1 MTARTG
7 ASASDLVPG
16 ADGPVWHTLSAD
28 RVLVAEEVDEQF
40 GLSSAEAA
48 ARTQRFGPNKFDA
61 AKAEPRWRAFVR
73 QYADPMQIVL
83 LVAGVVSLYPLK
95 EWETGI
101 VLILL
106 TLFNAVLGLQQEGKA
121 AAAVTAL
128 QKMMIIKAKVMRDG
142 HLEEIPAAELVPG
155 DVVSIEAGD
164 IVPADGRLL
173 QAATLEV
180 AESALTGESL
190 PVAKS
195 TEAVGGAGTPLG
207 DRTDMVYMNT
217 NVTRGAGEFV
227 VTATGMATEVG
238 HISGM
243 LEAEQAVKT
252 PLTRQLDKLTHQILL
267 IAGFALVASMGLNL
281 ARGDTFTVVFTAAVA
296 FAIGALPENLPAVV
310 TTILASGTQ
319 ALARAGAIMK
329 RLQSTETL
337 GSTSAINSDK
347 TGTLTLNQMTAVA
360 MAVVRRR
367 YAIEGSGYSTAG
379 QITRV
384 AGEPEIPL
392 DQFLMPMVLA
402 SDAVLSDGELIG
414 DPTEGALVALAAK
427 GGVDAAATRQAY
439 PRIAELPFDAAY
451 KLMAT
456 FHKMKD
462 ESGAEVVRCF
472 VKGAPDQLLAR
483 AATVFDADAGPVP
496 ADGEF
501 RELYLAENQRLG
513 EQGLR
518 VMATARKDFDPAA
531 FDPGADLLPLVT
543 DLELLALVG
552 IVDPPRATAR
562 ASIATAKTAGIRVR
576 MITGDHAVTAA
587 AIARQLGIDGEVIT
601 GAEFGAM
608 SDAEALDS
616 IGHVGVIARVTPEHK
631 VRLVDMLKKQ
641 GHVVAMTGDGVND
654 APALKR
660 ADIGIAMGITGTEVT
675 KEAAVMVLTD
685 DNFSTIV
692 KAVELGRGLYDN
704 LTKYI
709 RFQMGCLFGF
719 IVSFLG
725 ASIFDITGGVPFLPL
740 QTLWINFTTLLFQ
753 AIGLGYGRP
762 APGLME
768 RRPRQSDRPIL
779 TRGGYAWLISAGLV
793 MGAGTLGVLSWA
805 EQVRTQAIA
814 HTMGVVTFS
823 LYALFFSIVTKDER
837 RTVFSLDTFSDSK
850 FVIATGVSVLT
861 LLLSTVFGPLQTF
874 LKTTSL
880 DVQQWLICLAV
891 ALSIVVVSEI
901 RKAVRRKTA
910 TEAVPAGQPPP
921 SPQSPQQGDE
931 APRPFEQNVETGLTA
946 ADPPTGT

>member
-1 MTARTG
+1 M
-7 ASASDLVPG
+7 VPR

-28 RVLVAEEVDEQF
+28 RVLQAEKADGRR
-40 GLSSAEAA
+40 GLTSAEAESRA
-48 ARTQRFGPNKFDA
+48 QRFGPNTFDA
-61 AKAEPRWRAFVR
+61 GTVESRWRAFVR

-83 LVAGVVSLYPLK
+83 LVAGIGSLYPLK

-106 TLFNAVLGLQQEGKA
+106 TLFNAVLGLHQEGKA
-121 AAAVTAL
+121 AAAVAAL
-128 QKMMIIKAKVMRDG
+128 QKMMIVKAKVLRDG
-142 HLEEIPAAELVPG
+142 QLQEIPAERLVPG

-173 QAATLEV
+173 KAATLEV

-190 PVAKS
+190 PVSKG
-195 TEAVGGAGTPLG
+195 TEAVRGADTPLG

-217 NVTRGAGEFV
+217 NVTRGSGEFV

-238 HISGM
+238 HISG
-243 LEAEQAVKT
+243 LLQAEPTVKT
-252 PLTRQLDKLTHQILL
+252 PLTRQLDKLTHQILW

-281 ARGDTFTVVFTAAVA
+281 ARGDTFTAVFTAAVA

-310 TTILASGTQ
+310 TTILAYGTQ

-360 MAVVRRR
+360 VAVVGRR
-367 YAIEGSGYSTAG
+367 YAVEGKGYLAEG
-379 QITRV
+379 RITRV
-384 AGEPEIPL
+384 AGEPEISL

-402 SDAVLSDGELIG
+402 ADAVVSDGELIG
-414 DPTEGALVALAAK
+414 DPTEGALVTLAAK
-427 GGVDAAATRQAY
+427 GGVDAVSTRQAY
-439 PRIAELPFDAAY
+439 PRVAELPFDAAY

-456 FHKMKD
+456 FHTMKD
-462 ESGAEVVRCF
+462 ESGKQVVRCF

-501 RELYLAENQRLG
+501 RELYLAENKRLG

-518 VMATARKDFDPAA
+518 VLATARKDFDPAA
-531 FDPGADLLPLVT
+531 FDPAADLLPLVT
-543 DLELLALVG
+543 GLELLALVG
-552 IVDPPRATAR
+552 IVDPPRPTAR
-562 ASIATAKTAGIRVR
+562 ASIATAKSAGIRVR

-587 AIARQLGIDGEVIT
+587 AIARQLGIDGTVIT

-608 SDAEALDS
+608 TDDEALAAIDD
-616 IGHVGVIARVTPEHK
+616 VGVIARVTPEHK
-631 VRLVDMLKKQ
+631 VRLVDLLKRRGQ
-641 GHVVAMTGDGVND
+641 IVAMTGDGVND
-654 APALKR
+654 APALKK

-675 KEAAVMVLTD
+675 KEAAVMILTD

-692 KAVELGRGLYDN
+692 TAVELGRGLYDN
-704 LTKYI
+704 LVKYI

-719 IVSFLG
+719 IISFLG
-725 ASIFDITGGVPFLPL
+725 SSIFNITGGVPFLPL

-753 AIGLGYGRP
+753 AIGLGYGKP
-762 APGLME
+762 AVGLME
-768 RRPRQSDRPIL
+768 RKPRQPDQPIL
-779 TRGGYAWLISAGLV
+779 TRGLFAWLITAGLV
-793 MGAGTLGVLSWA
+793 IGAGTLGVISWA
-805 EQVRTQAIA
+805 EQVHTQAIA

-823 LYALFFSIVTKDER
+823 LYALFFSIATKDER
-837 RTVFSLDTFSDSK
+837 RTVFSLDTFSDK
-850 FVIATGVSVLT
+850 TFLIATGVSVLT
-861 LLLSTVFGPLQTF
+861 LLLATVFGPLEAF
-874 LKTTSL
+874 LKTTTL
-880 DVQQWLICLAV
+880 DVQQWLICTGV
-891 ALSIVVVSEI
+891 ALSIIVVSEI
-901 RKAVRRKTA
+901 RKAVRR
-910 TEAVPAGQPPP
+910 
-921 SPQSPQQGDE
+921 
-931 APRPFEQNVETGLTA
+931 RTA
-946 ADPPTGT
+946 AEDVRLAQRATLP